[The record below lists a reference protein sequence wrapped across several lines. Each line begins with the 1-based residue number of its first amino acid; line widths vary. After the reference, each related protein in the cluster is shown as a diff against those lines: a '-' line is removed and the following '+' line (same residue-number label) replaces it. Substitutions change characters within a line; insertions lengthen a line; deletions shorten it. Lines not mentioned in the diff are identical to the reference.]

1 MPSRPTYCLP
11 STRSS
16 HNTPDGFDS
25 ERRHT
30 HRGILDEQA
39 AYRKDLRLLMRTL
52 RTLAALS
59 VVWIVGYFLLTV
71 TGALSGAPFLLP
83 WAVYAE
89 VAPLG
94 AELGFVV
101 GILALM
107 ATASRRHVAWF
118 ALFALLV
125 ALLHLLPLVIFKTP
139 ATFLTVFQVPVVL
152 FAQGAWVVLLPALLP
167 GIAYVYTLIVADGTP
182 LVASVT
188 SNRAA

>member
-1 MPSRPTYCLP
+1 
-11 STRSS
+11 
-16 HNTPDGFDS
+16 
-25 ERRHT
+25 
-30 HRGILDEQA
+30 
-39 AYRKDLRLLMRTL
+39 MRTL
-52 RTLAALS
+52 CTLAALS

-71 TGALSGAPFLLP
+71 TGAFSGAPFLLP
-83 WAVYAE
+83 WAVYTE

-107 ATASRRHVAWF
+107 ATASRRHVAWL
-118 ALFALLV
+118 ALVALLV

-167 GIAYVYTLIVADGTP
+167 
-182 LVASVT
+182 ASPTCPHSLSLMGRHSSLASQATGRT
-188 SNRAA
+188 SSVPDAVSCAPEPAR